1 MSKTIDDLARE
12 QGVTPMGDADDV
24 ARRIVGTV
32 PDTIEDVRREIV
44 RLEILWYVE
53 AGNGA
58 EIVLC
63 NAVGPLVVGTATELV
78 TRLGALAVDADLET
92 IWAAVK
98 DLPAPPVGEDARR
111 VRTLFALTDSRPKE
125 SEW

>member
-32 PDTIEDVRREIV
+32 PDTIEDVRREI
-44 RLEILWYVE
+44 E
-53 AGNGA
+53 
-58 EIVLC
+58 
-63 NAVGPLVVGTATELV
+63 
-78 TRLGALAVDADLET
+78 RLGDNPSSEAVQAALEDL
-92 IWAAVK
+92 
-98 DLPAPPVGEDARR
+98 LGPVGEDARR